1 MNRPDKDLIGVKS
14 EKEPVDGTCPER
26 LLFER
31 SLHFHD
37 IYIIYSFNT

>member
-1 MNRPDKDLIGVKS
+1 VNGPDKDLIGVKS

-37 IYIIYSFNT
+37 NNIIYLFNT